1 MIRSTLEQLVQFP
14 STTHLLVIEFND
26 LIAVL
31 LKMIQVLD
39 LILVAFHGLSIGLL
53 KVHIFQSIH
62 VLLMVKHLID
72 LNTNR
77 IISVTHTGSQE
88 RQNDREYVLF
98 HTLLEPPRPII
109 LKMKNCLPLI
119 VMDSFEKAEAGV

>member
-1 MIRSTLEQLVQFP
+1 MFVDGVHCLQHVPPVALPVQRVDGLAVAQPGVEIQVTALHQHVDVAAGDLTASEQESCDQQHAETAGTACQ

-53 KVHIFQSIH
+53 
-62 VLLMVKHLID
+62 
-72 LNTNR
+72 
-77 IISVTHTGSQE
+77 
-88 RQNDREYVLF
+88 
-98 HTLLEPPRPII
+98 
-109 LKMKNCLPLI
+109 
-119 VMDSFEKAEAGV
+119 